1 MFYYL
6 NGTLALVDANLAVID
21 CGGVGY
27 ACHTTNYTLTKL
39 QLGKPAK
46 LFTYCGIKED
56 AFDIYGFS
64 TREELN
70 CFRQLISVS
79 GVGPKAALAILSV
92 VSPDQF
98 TLAVMT
104 QDVKTLTM
112 AAGVGKK
119 LAQRVLLELK
129 DKIAGSQ
136 MELNGADIAAHAAR
150 GARRQDGGGHGALRA
165 SAILRRRSAR
175 RSRASTWR
183 RCAWRTSCVKR
194 CARWYRSKEGRE

>member
-6 NGTLALVDANLAVID
+6 NGTVTVLDQNLAVVD

-27 ACHTTNYTLTKL
+27 ACRTTNYTLARL

-46 LFTYCGIKED
+46 LYTYCNIRED

-64 TREELN
+64 TREEMN
-70 CFRQLISVS
+70 CFEQLLSVS

-104 QDVKTLTM
+104 QDDKTLTM
-112 AAGVGKK
+112 AQGVGKK
-119 LAQRVLLELK
+119 MAQRILLELK
-129 DKIAGSQ
+129 DKIAGQQ
-136 MELNGADIAAHAAR
+136 MELTSASMAGAPVVRGSKSAEATAALASLGYSTAEIGAALK
-150 GARRQDGGGHGALRA
+150 GIDVENLPLEEIVRQALRA
-165 SAILRRRSAR
+165 M
-175 RSRASTWR
+175 
-183 RCAWRTSCVKR
+183 VMK
-194 CARWYRSKEGRE
+194 